1 FWHFANSAQFL
12 RHFRI
17 SLIFVIYCSI
27 LFCIIVSMARRNPDV
42 GLDDLASEFDY
53 ESEAE
58 RSRNRKRGV
67 DDLTQK
73 EYPGV
78 PEKQKRADAK
88 HWFQDEHG
96 RLHRNMSKLN
106 HLNAYQR
113 HKEMINL
120 YYLCYEGATE
130 KYFKEDTSKY
140 RTDYDVLKDNHRFL
154 WDDESAATAE
164 NSYETRLAKKYY
176 DKLVKEYCICD
187 LSRYKKN
194 QVAMRWRTEAEVKT
208 GKGQFSCGARKCD
221 ERERLTS
228 WEVNFAYS
236 EQGEKKNALVKV
248 RLCETCSMMLNFG
261 SEKKRAQKKSSSW
274 SKKSKEERRKE
285 KKRGREGKEEEEA
298 RDVKGEGE
306 EDSKPSS
313 SKQAEE
319 KAKKPATNEI
329 WQGPVQQEATRTVDD
344 EIDDFLNDLFE

>member
-1 FWHFANSAQFL
+1 
-12 RHFRI
+12 
-17 SLIFVIYCSI
+17 
-27 LFCIIVSMARRNPDV
+27 MARRNPDV

-58 RSRNRKRGV
+58 RKRAKKRGAG
-67 DDLTQK
+67 DLTQK

-78 PEKQKRADAK
+78 PEKLKRADAK
-88 HWFQDEHG
+88 HWFQDEHS

-106 HLNAYQR
+106 KLNAYQR

-120 YYLCYEGATE
+120 YYLCYEGASE

-154 WDDESAATAE
+154 WDEEAEATAE

-176 DKLVKEYCICD
+176 DKLIKEYCICD

-194 QVAMRWRTEAEVKT
+194 QVAMRWRTVAEVKL
-208 GKGQFSCGARKCD
+208 GKGQFSCGARKCE

-228 WEVNFAYS
+228 WEVNFAYV
-236 EQGEKKNALVKV
+236 EHGEKKYALVKV

-261 SEKKRAQKKSSSW
+261 SEKKRAQKRSSSW
-274 SKKSKEERRKE
+274 AKKRKEELKRE
-285 KKRGREGKEEEEA
+285 KKMKKKMEEEGGEEKEEQDGA
-298 RDVKGEGE
+298 
-306 EDSKPSS
+306 PSTS
-313 SKQAEE
+313 SCKQPEE

-329 WQGPVQQEATRTVDD
+329 WQSPVQQEVTRTVDD
-344 EIDDFLNDLFE
+344 EIDDFLNDLFD